1 MQSIILAAGMG
12 KRLKKYTKDGTK
24 CMVPVNGKPI
34 IDYTLESLSKAGIKK
49 ITVVIGYKGEKLK
62 NYIKDK
68 YPYLEINFIENPVYD
83 KTNNIYSLFL
93 AKDVLVEDD
102 TILLESDLVF
112 KPEIISDL
120 VNSCEENLAVLS
132 PFESWMDGTV
142 ALIDGEN
149 NISGLIGKENFNW
162 ENKNDYYKTVNI
174 YKFSKDFSRKYYIPF
189 LQAYIESYGKNEYY
203 EQVLKVIA
211 FLDSTNLKAHIVDG
225 KNWYE
230 IDDGADLSIAESR
243 FAPPE
248 KKREKMQKRYGGY
261 WRFPEILDF
270 CYLVNPYFPPKTLVE
285 ELKNNFDM
293 LLTQYPSG
301 AAEQSL
307 LAGKIFNIPE
317 ENVIVGNGAAELISA
332 LSVYT
337 GKKILVP
344 YPTFNEYSERFAK
357 VSGDDSVIRIN
368 TAENAF
374 EYSDK
379 EILRC
384 LEKNPGVKTVLL
396 INPDNPSGNF
406 IHKKQVLD
414 LLTELD
420 KRNIVL
426 IFDESFIDFA
436 EENIKYTLIDDEIL
450 CKFNNLIVVKSIS
463 KSYGVPGIRL
473 GILASGNTELI
484 ARLKKEI
491 PIWNINSLGENFL
504 QIYEKYSKK
513 YSEACL
519 KIARERQRFSGLLST
534 LKGVKVY
541 KSQAN
546 YLLCR
551 LDCLKATELTDIL
564 LSRYNIFIKDLS
576 AKTGFPK
583 GEFVRIAVRNRTDN
597 DRLLVAMKDILSRG
611 EL

>member
-34 IDYTLESLSKAGIKK
+34 IDYTLEALAKAGIEK
-49 ITVVIGYKGEKLK
+49 ITIVIGYKGEKLK
-62 NYIKDK
+62 KYLNEK
-68 YPYLEINFIENPVYD
+68 YPGLKINYIENPVYD
-83 KTNNIYSLFL
+83 KTNNIYSLYL
-93 AKDVLVEDD
+93 AKEVLTADD
-102 TILLESDLVF
+102 TLLLESDLIF

-120 VNSCEENLAVLS
+120 VNSKDENLAVLS
-132 PFESWMDGTV
+132 PFENWMDGTV

-162 ENKNDYYKTVNI
+162 ENKNEYYKTVNI

-270 CYLVNPYFPPKTLVE
+270 CYLVNPYFPPKPLIE

-317 ENVIVGNGAAELISA
+317 ENIIVGNGAAELISA
-332 LSVYT
+332 LSPYT
-337 GKKILVP
+337 EKKILVP
-344 YPTFNEYSERFAK
+344 YPTFNEYSERFVK
-357 VSGDDSVIRIN
+357 IFGDDCVVRIN
-368 TAENAF
+368 TAENDF
-374 EYSDK
+374 KYSEK
-379 EILRC
+379 EIFNC
-384 LEKNPGVKTVLL
+384 LENDPGVRTVLL

-406 IHKKQVLD
+406 LTKGQVLD
-414 LLTELD
+414 LLAELD

-436 EENIKYTLIDDEIL
+436 EEDIKYTLIDDEIL

-484 ARLKKEI
+484 AKLKKEV

-519 KIARERQRFSGLLST
+519 KIANERKRFAGLLSS
-534 LKGVKVY
+534 LKGIKVY

-551 LDCLKATELTDIL
+551 LEYLKATELTDLL
-564 LSRYNIFIKDLS
+564 LSGYNIFIKDLS
-576 AKTGFPK
+576 AKAGFPQ

-597 DRLLVAMKDILSRG
+597 DRLLAAMRDILSN
-611 EL
+611 

>member
-162 ENKNDYYKTVNI
+162 ENKNEYYKTVNI

-211 FLDSTNLKAHIVDG
+211 FLDSTNLKAHIIDG

-344 YPTFNEYSERFAK
+344 YPTFNEYSERFSK
-357 VSGDDSVIRIN
+357 VSGDDSVVRIN
-368 TAENAF
+368 TSENAF

-576 AKTGFPK
+576 AKAGFPK
-583 GEFVRIAVRNRTDN
+583 DEFVRIAVRNRTDN
-597 DRLLVAMKDILSRG
+597 DRLLAAMKDILSNS
-611 EL
+611 E

>member
-34 IDYTLESLSKAGIKK
+34 IDYTLEALNSAGISK
-49 ITVVIGYKGEKLK
+49 ITIVIGYKGDKLK
-62 NYIKDK
+62 KYIQEKHPELNINYV
-68 YPYLEINFIENPVYD
+68 ENPVYD
-83 KTNNIYSLFL
+83 KTNNIYSLYL
-93 AKDVLVEDD
+93 AKEVLAEDD
-102 TILLESDLVF
+102 TILLESDLIF

-120 VNSCEENLAVLS
+120 VNSQDENLAVLS

-142 ALIDGEN
+142 ALIDGKN

-162 ENKNDYYKTVNI
+162 ENKNEYYKTVNI

-270 CYLVNPYFPPKTLVE
+270 CYLVNPYFPPRPLVE

-332 LSVYT
+332 LSGYT
-337 GKKILVP
+337 KEKILVP
-344 YPTFNEYSERFAK
+344 YPTFNEYTERFIKAFGEDVLVK
-357 VSGDDSVIRIN
+357 LDTGKNNFKYDEKDIIGLLS
-368 TAENAF
+368 ENP
-374 EYSDK
+374 D
-379 EILRC
+379 I
-384 LEKNPGVKTVLL
+384 KTVLL

-406 IHKKQVLD
+406 ITKEQVLN
-414 LLTELD
+414 LLEEL
-420 KRNIVL
+420 KKENRTL
-426 IFDESFIDFA
+426 IYDESFVDFA
-436 EENIKYTLIDDEIL
+436 EEDVKFTLIDDSIL
-450 CKFNNLIVVKSIS
+450 NKFNNLIVVKSIS

-551 LDCLKATELTDIL
+551 LDNLKATSLTDIL
-564 LSRYNIFIKDLS
+564 LSKYNIFIKDLTT
-576 AKTGFPK
+576 KEGFSG

-597 DRLLVAMKDILSRG
+597 DRLLAAMKDILSNL
-611 EL
+611 E

>member
-162 ENKNDYYKTVNI
+162 ENKNEYYKTVNI

-344 YPTFNEYSERFAK
+344 YPTFNEYSERFVK
-357 VSGDDSVIRIN
+357 IFGDDCVVRIN
-368 TAENAF
+368 TAENDF
-374 EYSDK
+374 KYSEK
-379 EILRC
+379 EIFNC
-384 LEKNPGVKTVLL
+384 LENNPGVRTVLL

-406 IHKKQVLD
+406 LTKGQVLD

-420 KRNIVL
+420 KKNIVL

-504 QIYEKYSKK
+504 QVYEKYSKK

-576 AKTGFPK
+576 M
-583 GEFVRIAVRNRTDN
+583 D
-597 DRLLVAMKDILSRG
+597 
-611 EL
+611 

>member
-34 IDYTLESLSKAGIKK
+34 IDYTMEALAKAGIEK
-49 ITVVIGYKGEKLK
+49 ITIVIGYKGDKLK
-62 NYIKDK
+62 KYLNEK
-68 YPYLEINFIENPVYD
+68 YPGLEINYIENPVYD
-83 KTNNIYSLFL
+83 KTNNIYSLYL
-93 AKDVLVEDD
+93 AKEVLAADD
-102 TILLESDLVF
+102 TLLLESDLIF

-120 VNSCEENLAVLS
+120 VNSGEENLAVLS

-149 NISGLIGKENFNW
+149 NISGLIGKENFKW
-162 ENKNDYYKTVNI
+162 ENKNEYYKTVNI
-174 YKFSKDFSRKYYIPF
+174 YKFSKDFSKKYYIPF
-189 LQAYIESYGKNEYY
+189 LRAYIDSYGKNEYY

-243 FAPPE
+243 FARPE

-270 CYLVNPYFPPKTLVE
+270 CYLVNPYFPPKPLVE

-317 ENVIVGNGAAELISA
+317 ENIIVGNGAAELISA
-332 LSVYT
+332 LSFYT
-337 GKKILVP
+337 EKKILVP
-344 YPTFNEYSERFAK
+344 YPTFNEYSERFVK
-357 VSGDDSVIRIN
+357 ILGEDSVVRIN
-368 TAENAF
+368 TAENDF
-374 EYSDK
+374 RYSEK
-379 EILRC
+379 EIFYC
-384 LEKNPGVKTVLL
+384 LENNPGIRTVLL

-406 IHKKQVLD
+406 LTKGQVLD
-414 LLTELD
+414 LLSELD

-436 EENIKYTLIDDEIL
+436 EEDIKYTLIDDEIL
-450 CKFNNLIVVKSIS
+450 VKFKNLVVVKSIS

-473 GILASGNTELI
+473 GVLASGNTELI
-484 ARLKKEI
+484 AKLKKEV

-519 KIARERQRFSGLLST
+519 KIAGERKRFAGLLST
-534 LKGVKVY
+534 LKGVTVY

-551 LDCLKATELTDIL
+551 LEFLKATELTDIL

-576 AKTGFPK
+576 AKAGFPQ
-583 GEFVRIAVRNRTDN
+583 GEFIRIAVRNRADN
-597 DRLLVAMKDILSRG
+597 DRLLAAMHDILSN
-611 EL
+611 

>member
-68 YPYLEINFIENPVYD
+68 YSYLEINFIENPVYD

-162 ENKNDYYKTVNI
+162 ENKNEYYKTVNI

-225 KNWYE
+225 RNWYE

-357 VSGDDSVIRIN
+357 VSGDDSVVRIN

-597 DRLLVAMKDILSRG
+597 DRLLAAMKDILSNS
-611 EL
+611 E

>member
-162 ENKNDYYKTVNI
+162 ENKNEYYKTVNI

-357 VSGDDSVIRIN
+357 VSGDDSVVRIN
-368 TAENAF
+368 TSENAF

-597 DRLLVAMKDILSRG
+597 DRLLAAMKDILSNL
-611 EL
+611 E

>member
-34 IDYTLESLSKAGIKK
+34 IDYTLEALNSAGISK
-49 ITVVIGYKGEKLK
+49 ITIVIGYKGDKLK
-62 NYIKDK
+62 KYIQEKHPELNINYV
-68 YPYLEINFIENPVYD
+68 ENPVYD
-83 KTNNIYSLFL
+83 KTNNIYSLYL
-93 AKDVLVEDD
+93 AKEVLAEDD
-102 TILLESDLVF
+102 TILLESDLIF

-120 VNSCEENLAVLS
+120 VNSQDENLAVLS

-142 ALIDGEN
+142 ALIDGKN

-162 ENKNDYYKTVNI
+162 ENKNEYYKTVNI

-270 CYLVNPYFPPKTLVE
+270 CYLVNPYFPPRPLVE
-285 ELKNNFDM
+285 ELKNNFEM

-317 ENVIVGNGAAELISA
+317 ENLIVGNGAAELISA
-332 LSVYT
+332 LSGYT
-337 GKKILVP
+337 KEKILVP

-357 VSGDDSVIRIN
+357 VSGDDSVVRIN

-534 LKGVKVY
+534 LKGIKVY

-551 LDCLKATELTDIL
+551 LDNLKATSLTDIL
-564 LSRYNIFIKDLS
+564 LSKYNIFIKDLTT
-576 AKTGFPK
+576 KEGFSG

-597 DRLLVAMKDILSRG
+597 DRLLAAMKDILSIL
-611 EL
+611 E

>member
-68 YPYLEINFIENPVYD
+68 YSYLEINFIENPVYD

-93 AKDVLVEDD
+93 AKDVLVQDD
-102 TILLESDLVF
+102 TILLESDIVF

-162 ENKNDYYKTVNI
+162 ENKNEYYKTVNI

-357 VSGDDSVIRIN
+357 VSGDDSVVRIN
-368 TAENAF
+368 TSENAF

-406 IHKKQVLD
+406 IQKKQVLD

-564 LSRYNIFIKDLS
+564 LSRYSIFIKDLS
-576 AKTGFPK
+576 TKTGFPK

-597 DRLLVAMKDILSRG
+597 DRLLVAMKDILSNL
-611 EL
+611 E

>member
-34 IDYTLESLSKAGIKK
+34 IDYTLEALNSAGISK
-49 ITVVIGYKGEKLK
+49 ITIVIGYKGDKLK
-62 NYIKDK
+62 KYIQEKHPELNINYV
-68 YPYLEINFIENPVYD
+68 ENPVYD
-83 KTNNIYSLFL
+83 KTNNIYSLYL
-93 AKDVLVEDD
+93 AKEVLAEDD
-102 TILLESDLVF
+102 TILLESDLIF

-120 VNSCEENLAVLS
+120 VNSQDENLAVLS

-162 ENKNDYYKTVNI
+162 ENKNEYYKTVNI
-174 YKFSKDFSRKYYIPF
+174 YKFSKDFSKKYYIPF

-317 ENVIVGNGAAELISA
+317 ENIIVGNGAAELISA

-344 YPTFNEYSERFAK
+344 YPTFNEYTERFIKAFGEDVLVK
-357 VSGDDSVIRIN
+357 LDTGKNNFKYDEKDIIGLLS
-368 TAENAF
+368 ENP
-374 EYSDK
+374 D
-379 EILRC
+379 I
-384 LEKNPGVKTVLL
+384 KTVLL

-406 IHKKQVLD
+406 ITKEQVLN
-414 LLTELD
+414 LLEEL
-420 KRNIVL
+420 KKENRTL
-426 IFDESFIDFA
+426 IYDESFVDFA
-436 EENIKYTLIDDEIL
+436 EEDVKFTLIDDSIL
-450 CKFNNLIVVKSIS
+450 NKFHNLIIVKSIS

-473 GILASGNTELI
+473 GVLATGNQGLI
-484 ARLKKEI
+484 KALKKEI
-491 PIWNINSLGENFL
+491 SIWNINSFGENFL

-513 YSEACL
+513 YAEACT
-519 KIARERQRFSGLLST
+519 KIAQERNRFTEHLSKI
-534 LKGVKVY
+534 KGIKVY

-551 LDCLKATELTDIL
+551 LDNLKATSLTDIL
-564 LSRYNIFIKDLS
+564 LSKYNIFIKDLTT
-576 AKTGFPK
+576 KEGFSG

-597 DRLLVAMKDILSRG
+597 DRLLAAMKDILSIL
-611 EL
+611 E

>member
-93 AKDVLVEDD
+93 AKDVLVQDD

-162 ENKNDYYKTVNI
+162 ENKNEYYKTVNI

-243 FAPPE
+243 FAPSE

-357 VSGDDSVIRIN
+357 VSGDDSVVRIN
-368 TAENAF
+368 TSENAF

-597 DRLLVAMKDILSRG
+597 DRLLAAMKDILSNS
-611 EL
+611 E

>member
-102 TILLESDLVF
+102 TILLESDIVF

-162 ENKNDYYKTVNI
+162 ENKNEYYKTVNI

-357 VSGDDSVIRIN
+357 VSGDDSVVRIN
-368 TAENAF
+368 TSENAF

-379 EILRC
+379 EILRY

-504 QIYEKYSKK
+504 QVYEKYSKK

-597 DRLLVAMKDILSRG
+597 DRLLAAMKDILSNL
-611 EL
+611 E

>member
-34 IDYTLESLSKAGIKK
+34 IDYTLEALNSAGISK
-49 ITVVIGYKGEKLK
+49 ITIVIGYKGDKLK
-62 NYIKDK
+62 KYIQEKHPELNINYV
-68 YPYLEINFIENPVYD
+68 ENPVYD
-83 KTNNIYSLFL
+83 KTNNIYSLYL
-93 AKDVLVEDD
+93 AKEVLAEDD
-102 TILLESDLVF
+102 TILLESDLIF

-120 VNSCEENLAVLS
+120 VNSQDENLAVLS

-142 ALIDGEN
+142 ALIDEKN

-162 ENKNDYYKTVNI
+162 ENKNEYYKTVNI

-285 ELKNNFDM
+285 ELKNNFEM

-317 ENVIVGNGAAELISA
+317 ENIIVGNGAAELISA
-332 LSVYT
+332 LSGYT
-337 GKKILVP
+337 KEKILVP
-344 YPTFNEYSERFAK
+344 YPTFNEYTERFIKAFGEDVLVK
-357 VSGDDSVIRIN
+357 LDTGKNNFKYDEKDIIGLLS
-368 TAENAF
+368 ENP
-374 EYSDK
+374 D
-379 EILRC
+379 I
-384 LEKNPGVKTVLL
+384 KTVLL

-406 IHKKQVLD
+406 ITKEQVLN
-414 LLTELD
+414 LLEEL
-420 KRNIVL
+420 KKENRTL
-426 IFDESFIDFA
+426 IYDESFVDFA
-436 EENIKYTLIDDEIL
+436 EEDVKFTLIDDSIL
-450 CKFNNLIVVKSIS
+450 NKFHNLIIVKSIS

-576 AKTGFPK
+576 AKAGFPK

-597 DRLLVAMKDILSRG
+597 DRLLAAMKDILSNL
-611 EL
+611 E

>member
-68 YPYLEINFIENPVYD
+68 YSYLEINFIENPVYD

-93 AKDVLVEDD
+93 AKDVLVQDD
-102 TILLESDLVF
+102 TILLESDIVF

-162 ENKNDYYKTVNI
+162 ENKNEYYKTVNI

-243 FAPPE
+243 FASPE

-357 VSGDDSVIRIN
+357 VSGDDSVVRIN
-368 TAENAF
+368 TSENAF

-406 IHKKQVLD
+406 IQKKQVLD

-597 DRLLVAMKDILSRG
+597 DRLLAAMKDILSRG

>member
-34 IDYTLESLSKAGIKK
+34 IDYTLEALNSAGISK
-49 ITVVIGYKGEKLK
+49 ITIVIGYKGDKLK
-62 NYIKDK
+62 KYIQEKHPELNINYV
-68 YPYLEINFIENPVYD
+68 ENPVYD
-83 KTNNIYSLFL
+83 KTNNIYSLYL
-93 AKDVLVEDD
+93 AKEVLAEDD
-102 TILLESDLVF
+102 TILLESDLIF

-120 VNSCEENLAVLS
+120 VNSQDENLAVLS

-142 ALIDGEN
+142 ALIDGKN

-162 ENKNDYYKTVNI
+162 ENKNEYYKTVNI

-243 FAPPE
+243 FAPAE
-248 KKREKMQKRYGGY
+248 TKREKMQKRYGGY

-270 CYLVNPYFPPKTLVE
+270 CYLVNPYFPPRPLVE
-285 ELKNNFDM
+285 ELKNNFEM

-357 VSGDDSVIRIN
+357 VSGDDSVVRIN

-414 LLTELD
+414 LLAELD
-420 KRNIVL
+420 KRNIAL

-436 EENIKYTLIDDEIL
+436 EEDVKFTLIDDSIL
-450 CKFNNLIVVKSIS
+450 NKFHNLIIVKSIS

-473 GILASGNTELI
+473 GVLATGNQGLI
-484 ARLKKEI
+484 KALKKEI
-491 PIWNINSLGENFL
+491 SIWNINSFGENFL

-551 LDCLKATELTDIL
+551 LDNLKATSLTDIL
-564 LSRYNIFIKDLS
+564 LSKYNIFIKDLTT
-576 AKTGFPK
+576 KEGFSG

-597 DRLLVAMKDILSRG
+597 DRLLAAMKDILSNL
-611 EL
+611 E

>member
-68 YPYLEINFIENPVYD
+68 YSYLEINFIENPVYD

-162 ENKNDYYKTVNI
+162 ENKNEYYKTVNI

-357 VSGDDSVIRIN
+357 VSGDDSVVRIN
-368 TAENAF
+368 TSENAF

-597 DRLLVAMKDILSRG
+597 DRLLAAIKDILSNS
-611 EL
+611 E

>member
-162 ENKNDYYKTVNI
+162 ENKNQYYKTVNI

-225 KNWYE
+225 RNWYE

-293 LLTQYPSG
+293 LLTQ
-301 AAEQSL
+301 
-307 LAGKIFNIPE
+307 
-317 ENVIVGNGAAELISA
+317 
-332 LSVYT
+332 
-337 GKKILVP
+337 
-344 YPTFNEYSERFAK
+344 
-357 VSGDDSVIRIN
+357 
-368 TAENAF
+368 
-374 EYSDK
+374 
-379 EILRC
+379 
-384 LEKNPGVKTVLL
+384 
-396 INPDNPSGNF
+396 
-406 IHKKQVLD
+406 
-414 LLTELD
+414 
-420 KRNIVL
+420 
-426 IFDESFIDFA
+426 
-436 EENIKYTLIDDEIL
+436 
-450 CKFNNLIVVKSIS
+450 
-463 KSYGVPGIRL
+463 
-473 GILASGNTELI
+473 
-484 ARLKKEI
+484 
-491 PIWNINSLGENFL
+491 
-504 QIYEKYSKK
+504 
-513 YSEACL
+513 
-519 KIARERQRFSGLLST
+519 
-534 LKGVKVY
+534 
-541 KSQAN
+541 
-546 YLLCR
+546 
-551 LDCLKATELTDIL
+551 
-564 LSRYNIFIKDLS
+564 
-576 AKTGFPK
+576 
-583 GEFVRIAVRNRTDN
+583 
-597 DRLLVAMKDILSRG
+597 
-611 EL
+611 

>member
-34 IDYTLESLSKAGIKK
+34 IDYTLEALNSAGISK
-49 ITVVIGYKGEKLK
+49 ITIVIGYKGDKLK
-62 NYIKDK
+62 KYIQEKHPELNINYV
-68 YPYLEINFIENPVYD
+68 ENPVYD
-83 KTNNIYSLFL
+83 KTNNIYSLYL
-93 AKDVLVEDD
+93 AKEVLAEDD
-102 TILLESDLVF
+102 TILLESDLIF

-120 VNSCEENLAVLS
+120 VNSQDENLAVLS

-142 ALIDGEN
+142 ALIDGKN
-149 NISGLIGKENFNW
+149 NIAGLIGKENFNW
-162 ENKNDYYKTVNI
+162 ENKNEYYKTVNI

-243 FAPPE
+243 FAPAE
-248 KKREKMQKRYGGY
+248 TKREKMQKRYGGY

-270 CYLVNPYFPPKTLVE
+270 CYLVNPYFPPRPLVE
-285 ELKNNFDM
+285 ELKNNFEM

-344 YPTFNEYSERFAK
+344 YPTFNEYTERFIKAFGEDVLVK
-357 VSGDDSVIRIN
+357 LDTGKNNFKYDEKDIIGLLS
-368 TAENAF
+368 ENP
-374 EYSDK
+374 D
-379 EILRC
+379 I
-384 LEKNPGVKTVLL
+384 KTVLL

-406 IHKKQVLD
+406 ITKEQVLN
-414 LLTELD
+414 LLEEL
-420 KRNIVL
+420 KKENRTL
-426 IFDESFIDFA
+426 IYDESFVDFA
-436 EENIKYTLIDDEIL
+436 EEDVKFTLIDDSIL
-450 CKFNNLIVVKSIS
+450 NKFHNLIIVKSIS

-473 GILASGNTELI
+473 GVLATGNQGLI
-484 ARLKKEI
+484 KALKKEI
-491 PIWNINSLGENFL
+491 SIWNINSFGENFM

-513 YSEACL
+513 YAEACT
-519 KIARERQRFSGLLST
+519 KIAQERNRFTEHLSKI
-534 LKGVKVY
+534 KGVKVY

-576 AKTGFPK
+576 AKAGFSK

-597 DRLLVAMKDILSRG
+597 DRLLAAMKDILSNL
-611 EL
+611 E

>member
-162 ENKNDYYKTVNI
+162 ENKNEYYKTVNI

-357 VSGDDSVIRIN
+357 VSGDDSVVRIN
-368 TAENAF
+368 TSENAF

-597 DRLLVAMKDILSRG
+597 DRLLAAMKDILSNS
-611 EL
+611 E

>member
-34 IDYTLESLSKAGIKK
+34 IDYTLEALNSAGISK
-49 ITVVIGYKGEKLK
+49 ITIVIGYKGDKLK
-62 NYIKDK
+62 KYIQEKHPELNINYV
-68 YPYLEINFIENPVYD
+68 ENPVYD
-83 KTNNIYSLFL
+83 KTNNIYSLYL
-93 AKDVLVEDD
+93 AKEVLAEDD

-120 VNSCEENLAVLS
+120 VNSQDENLAVLS

-142 ALIDGEN
+142 ALIDGKN

-162 ENKNDYYKTVNI
+162 ENKNEYYKTVNI

-243 FAPPE
+243 FAPAE
-248 KKREKMQKRYGGY
+248 TKREKMQKRYGGY

-270 CYLVNPYFPPKTLVE
+270 CYLVNPYFPPRPLVE
-285 ELKNNFDM
+285 ELKNNFEM

-344 YPTFNEYSERFAK
+344 YPTFNEYTERFIKAFGEDVLVK
-357 VSGDDSVIRIN
+357 LDTGKNNFKYDEKDIIGLLS
-368 TAENAF
+368 ENP
-374 EYSDK
+374 D
-379 EILRC
+379 I
-384 LEKNPGVKTVLL
+384 KTVLL

-406 IHKKQVLD
+406 ITKEQVLN
-414 LLTELD
+414 LLEEL
-420 KRNIVL
+420 KKENRTL
-426 IFDESFIDFA
+426 IYDESFVDFA
-436 EENIKYTLIDDEIL
+436 EEDVKFTLIDDSIL
-450 CKFNNLIVVKSIS
+450 NKFHNLIIVKSIS

-473 GILASGNTELI
+473 GVLATGNQGLI
-484 ARLKKEI
+484 KALKKEI
-491 PIWNINSLGENFL
+491 SIWNINSFGENFL

-519 KIARERQRFSGLLST
+519 KIARERKRFSGLLST

-576 AKTGFPK
+576 AKAGFPK

-597 DRLLVAMKDILSRG
+597 DRLLAAMKDILSIL
-611 EL
+611 E

>member
-162 ENKNDYYKTVNI
+162 ENKNEYYKTVNI

-357 VSGDDSVIRIN
+357 VSGDDSVVRIN
-368 TAENAF
+368 TSENAF

-597 DRLLVAMKDILSRG
+597 DRLLAAMKDILSRG